1 LQSNVQE
8 NGRGRVGV
16 CSCSSVMSCPS
27 RFRMT
32 QTSGFQTEHPQH
44 FHSLSS
50 RSRSLL
56 FPSFISLSHYFPSPA
71 PSTLTPAH
79 SGEREMARA
88 RNEPRDAEMPAN
100 TRTTTRCLWK
110 KQADAK
116 SLVYYTMGNL
126 MGTFRRNVPIGHRDR
141 DPVGH
146 PCRLRVC
153 VSQANPPS
161 LASSPCCSFACRCST
176 NFLHNR
182 LCQHFSHS
190 CRSPSVRCAAGLLP
204 SAPAANAGAEP
215 LRPLRSTGSV

>member
-1 LQSNVQE
+1 
-8 NGRGRVGV
+8 
-16 CSCSSVMSCPS
+16 MSCPS

-126 MGTFRRNVPIGHRDR
+126 MGTFQRNVPIGHRETGILLAIRAGCVCVSRKQIHHPSLHRLAALSRADVQ
-141 DPVGH
+141 PTFSTTAFANTFLTAVGAH
-146 PCRLRVC
+146 RLDALRVC
-153 VSQANPPS
+153 CLQLPPRM
-161 LASSPCCSFACRCST
+161 LA
-176 NFLHNR
+176 L
-182 LCQHFSHS
+182 
-190 CRSPSVRCAAGLLP
+190 SPSGRCAPQDPYDAVP
-204 SAPAANAGAEP
+204 DSDSACEE
-215 LRPLRSTGSV
+215 S